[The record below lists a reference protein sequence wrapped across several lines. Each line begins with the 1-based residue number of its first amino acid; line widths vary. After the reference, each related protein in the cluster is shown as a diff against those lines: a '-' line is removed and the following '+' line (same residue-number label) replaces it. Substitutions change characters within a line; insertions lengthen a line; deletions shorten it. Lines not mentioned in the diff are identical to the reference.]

1 MIAAQ
6 DLKWFMELAERG
18 HMTRAAERLGITQPA
33 LSLWLKKLEHELG
46 HPLFRRGKTG
56 MELTV
61 FGEKLKTHGGKLLKN
76 WQDFMQALDEDEKE
90 LRARF
95 HFGLHASVALFALP
109 AIYQQLTK
117 LAPGVKL
124 TLSHGLSRHIA
135 EDIISKRIDAGIV
148 VNPVS
153 HPDLVIKEL
162 YRDHV
167 KVFSIKGKVKERLI
181 HHPGLLQSLELK
193 DKLKIVPSESIE
205 TESLEVAAH
214 LALAGEGVAILPE
227 RVAHSLAGSKLHSI
241 SDLSVI
247 DKHCL
252 VYRPTLRESQA
263 GVKLIEAVKT
273 ADYR

>member
-46 HPLFRRGKTG
+46 QPLFRRGKTG

-76 WQDFMQALDEDEKE
+76 WQDFLQALDEDEKE

-109 AIYQQLTK
+109 AIYAQLGK

-167 KVFSIKGKVKERLI
+167 KVFRIKGKVKDRLI
-181 HHPGLLQSLELK
+181 HHPGLLQSQELK
-193 DKLKIVPSESIE
+193 DKLKTLPSDSLE
-205 TESLEVAAH
+205 TDSLEVAAH

-227 RVAHSLAGSKLHSI
+227 RVAHSLAGSKLHAVN
-241 SDLSVI
+241 DLSVI

-252 VYRPTLRESQA
+252 VYRPTLRESLA
-263 GVKLIEAVKT
+263 GQKLIEAVKS